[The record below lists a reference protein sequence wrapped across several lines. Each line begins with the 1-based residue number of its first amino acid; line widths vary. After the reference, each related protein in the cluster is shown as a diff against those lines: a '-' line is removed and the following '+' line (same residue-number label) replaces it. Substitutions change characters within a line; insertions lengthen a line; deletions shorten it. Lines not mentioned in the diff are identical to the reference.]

1 MSIRLSALRK
11 CFGDHVALNDVS
23 AQIET
28 GEFFVVL
35 GPSGCG
41 KSTLLRCIAGLEPI
55 DGGEIALG
63 GTTMAGNGMFVPP
76 EQRNVGVVF
85 QSYALWPHMSVE
97 KNVAFPLETAGL
109 SKSETSAQTMACLD
123 MVELTQFR
131 ARRPADLSGGQR
143 QRVALARCLA
153 QSASTILMDEPL
165 ANLDPHLRSAM
176 EEELAEF
183 HGKSGSTTVFITHD
197 QREAMALADRIAL
210 MQDGQVLQ
218 VDAPDRLYS
227 RPNSE
232 AAARFIGR
240 STIVDATLEHA
251 DKRRAFVRW
260 AGRGFEITC
269 PDGCAEGPVRLVI
282 RPEHLKAA
290 DNSGLTATVRRAT
303 YRGGYWEAHVQ
314 LENEPEQVLVN
325 LPAKTVAGDTLHLT
339 LEDGWVLPPSSAA

>member
-1 MSIRLSALRK
+1 MSIQLSALRK
-11 CFGDHVALNDVS
+11 SFGDHRALNDVS
-23 AQIET
+23 AEIET

-55 DGGEIALG
+55 DGGEIVLCG
-63 GTTMAGNGMFVPP
+63 NVVAGNSTFVPP

-109 SKSETSAQTMACLD
+109 SKSETEAQTSACLE

-183 HGKSGSTTVFITHD
+183 HQKSGSTTVFITHD

-210 MQDGQVLQ
+210 MQDGRLLQ
-218 VDAPDRLYS
+218 VDPPDRLYS
-227 RPNSE
+227 RPDSV

-240 STIVDATLEHA
+240 STVVDAVL
-251 DKRRAFVRW
+251 RASANGRARVLW
-260 AGRGFEITC
+260 AGREFDAACGRNHEQGSI
-269 PDGCAEGPVRLVI
+269 RLVI
-282 RPEHLKAA
+282 RPENLRPS
-290 DNSGLTATVRRAT
+290 DETGMQATVRRVT
-303 YRGGYWEAHVQ
+303 YRGGYWEAHV
-314 LENEPEQVLVN
+314 NIDGVPDDVLVN
-325 LPAKTVAGDTLHLT
+325 LQSKTCAGDTLFVQ
-339 LEDGWVLPPSSAA
+339 LEDAWVLPETGAT